1 MSIILNSGGVS
12 EHSSSLDEAQL
23 LNYIN
28 GKTALVAQGGGQRS
42 IFTAGVI
49 DSFLYAN
56 FDPFNSF
63 YGTSAGA
70 MNLCAF
76 LSRQAGLGRSF
87 LLDLTSQPEFFSLF
101 GYIRHKQP
109 LGLNWALNKIRQYP
123 YRLDVDMAQRVL
135 NGREAF
141 AAVTDTTHL
150 KDHYLPFLGEQWFD
164 VLTATCAIPRLY
176 DGEVAING
184 VGYVDGGISAAIPI
198 QEAWRN
204 DARLIV
210 AIRTESIDEEMVTVN
225 EVPST
230 AVISSDN
237 SMVTGSVTDSSMPI
251 WLKESV
257 GVIQQHWDIRIQ
269 EWKNDWD
276 GFLKN
281 QFDKSTS
288 KQNKANR
295 LKLLNGGR
303 WLFGA
308 GDVYRLSHILGEQFD
323 AGLADLLMV
332 HYQTYAL
339 TQDFLKHPPEDC
351 FIIQIAPD
359 QPLKS
364 AALMSS
370 QEDMIA
376 DYQVGLRAGQRF
388 IETYTKARRANER

>member
-1 MSIILNSGGVS
+1 M
-12 EHSSSLDEAQL
+12 
-23 LNYIN
+23 
-28 GKTALVAQGGGQRS
+28 
-42 IFTAGVI
+42 
-49 DSFLYAN
+49 
-56 FDPFNSF
+56 
-63 YGTSAGA
+63 
-70 MNLCAF
+70 AF
-76 LSRQAGLGRSF
+76 EVKGRR
-87 LLDLTSQPEFFSLF
+87 
-101 GYIRHKQP
+101 G
-109 LGLNWALNKIRQYP
+109 
-123 YRLDVDMAQRVL
+123 
-135 NGREAF
+135 
-141 AAVTDTTHL
+141 
-150 KDHYLPFLGEQWFD
+150 
-164 VLTATCAIPRLY
+164 
-176 DGEVAING
+176 
-184 VGYVDGGISAAIPI
+184 
-198 QEAWRN
+198 RN

>member
-1 MSIILNSGGVS
+1 MLNSGGVS
-12 EHSSSLDEAQL
+12 EHSSSLDEIRL

-56 FDPFNSF
+56 FDPFHSF

-141 AAVTDTTHL
+141 ASVTDTKHL
-150 KDHYLPFLGEQWFD
+150 KDHYLPFLSEQWFE

-176 DGEVAING
+176 NGEVTING
-184 VGYVDGGISAAIPI
+184 IGYVDGGISAAIPI

-210 AIRTESIDEEMVTVN
+210 AIRTESVDEDLVTVN
-225 EVPST
+225 TVPPT
-230 AVISSDN
+230 MHKSSD
-237 SMVTGSVTDSSMPI
+237 SAMPI

-257 GVIQQHWDIRIQ
+257 GAIQQQWDMRVQ
-269 EWKNDWD
+269 DWKNDWD
-276 GFLKN
+276 GFLKT

-288 KQNKANR
+288 KQDKASR

-308 GDVYRLSHILGEQFD
+308 GDVYRLSHMLGEQFD

-351 FIIQIAPD
+351 FIVQIAPD
-359 QPLKS
+359 QPLRS

-370 QEDMIA
+370 EEDMIA
-376 DYQVGLRAGQRF
+376 DYQIGLRAGQRF
-388 IETYTKARRANER
+388 IETYTKVKRASDR

>member
-12 EHSSSLDEAQL
+12 EHSSSLDEIRL

-56 FDPFNSF
+56 FDPFHSF

-141 AAVTDTTHL
+141 ASVTDTKHL
-150 KDHYLPFLGEQWFD
+150 KDHYLPFLSEQWFE

-176 DGEVAING
+176 NGEVTING
-184 VGYVDGGISAAIPI
+184 IGYVDGGISAAIPI

-210 AIRTESIDEEMVTVN
+210 AIRTESVDEDLVTVN
-225 EVPST
+225 TVPPT
-230 AVISSDN
+230 MHKSSD
-237 SMVTGSVTDSSMPI
+237 SAMPI

-257 GVIQQHWDIRIQ
+257 GAIQQQWDMRVQ
-269 EWKNDWD
+269 DWKNDWD
-276 GFLKN
+276 GFLKT

-288 KQNKANR
+288 KQDKASR

-308 GDVYRLSHILGEQFD
+308 GDVYRLSHMLGEQFD

-351 FIIQIAPD
+351 FIVQIAPD
-359 QPLKS
+359 QPLRS

-370 QEDMIA
+370 EEDMIA
-376 DYQVGLRAGQRF
+376 DYQIGLRAGQRF
-388 IETYTKARRANER
+388 IETYTKVKRASDR